1 MLETDRIDRRRWPPM
16 RCGNIHNNKT
26 RCIRHLQ
33 SLIHSHIS
41 HQKPTETLSARL
53 AAHLPK
59 MELANPELRTSKT
72 SASEGPRG
80 AALYS
85 HTCWTC
91 CVAGGRERGWSHS
104 QRTTAVRKQPNSRWR
119 AEAIR
124 ALTGARTAGC
134 DNREEASR
142 RRGAKN

>member
-1 MLETDRIDRRRWPPM
+1 MSWPPFH
-16 RCGNIHNNKT
+16 RGNIHNNRT
-26 RCIRHLQ
+26 RCIRRFQLDILLHLP
-33 SLIHSHIS
+33 

-59 MELANPELRTSKT
+59 MELANPELRISKT

-85 HTCWTC
+85 RTCWTS
-91 CVAGGRERGWSHS
+91 CVAGGRERGRSHS
-104 QRTTAVRKQPNSRWR
+104 KVSKGNTAVRKQPNSRWR
-119 AEAIR
+119 AEAIL

-142 RRGAKN
+142 RRGAKKSMTAE